1 MATGIRVLFND
12 FRGPWRSWR
21 AEIHQ
26 PHHENRKQ
34 TSGQGTCREGQRSQL
49 ASREW
54 VRMARLAVVVVVVV
68 LVLAAAAGRPDY
80 TLSQKFIEMLQSEQS
95 AWKIVLRCGETDQ
108 GKRRKRKR
116 KRRRRRRKRR
126 KEEV

>member
-1 MATGIRVLFND
+1 MEGGEQCL
-12 FRGPWRSWR
+12 
-21 AEIHQ
+21 EIHQ

-68 LVLAAAAGRPDY
+68 LVLAAAAAGRPDY
-80 TLSQKFIEMLQSEQS
+80 TLSQNLLKCCRVNSPLGR
-95 AWKIVLRCGETDQ
+95 LC
-108 GKRRKRKR
+108 
-116 KRRRRRRKRR
+116 
-126 KEEV
+126 